1 MKTDSIFY
9 RLFQS
14 YPAGFFELLNLPSI
28 TAESYDFT
36 SIEVKQLAFRLD
48 GLFLPKSEE
57 QPFYLLEVQM
67 QPDEELYHRIFAEL
81 FLYLRQYRPKQP
93 WRIVVVYPSRNVER
107 IELEQFADFIALER
121 VQRFYLDEIDSAN
134 LGLGVMKLIIEP
146 EERAVEVARGLLAQ
160 VEQEAATN
168 LQSAFLELIETIIVY
183 KFPQKTREEIA
194 TMLGLGD
201 LTQTRFYQEAFGEG
215 RENGFQEGRQEGEY
229 LAKLATI
236 KRLLGLNLPLEVIA
250 QGVEMSVVEV
260 QRAIASEEGYTITQ
274 GDQAN
279 NTEDD

>member
-1 MKTDSIFY
+1 M
-9 RLFQS
+9 
-14 YPAGFFELLNLPSI
+14 
-28 TAESYDFT
+28 
-36 SIEVKQLAFRLD
+36 
-48 GLFLPKSEE
+48 
-57 QPFYLLEVQM
+57 
-67 QPDEELYHRIFAEL
+67 YHRIFAEL

-93 WRIVVVYPSRNVER
+93 WRIVVVYSSRSVER

-121 VQRFYLDEIDSAN
+121 VQRFYLDEIDPAN
-134 LGLGVMKLIIEP
+134 LCLGVMKLIIEP

-160 VEQEAATN
+160 VEQETAAN

-201 LTQTRFYQEAFGEG
+201 LTQTRFYQEAFC
-215 RENGFQEGRQEGEY
+215 EGRQEGEY

-236 KRLLGLNLPLEVIA
+236 KRLARLNLPVEVIA

-260 QRAIASEEGYTITQ
+260 QRAIASEKDYTIPQ

-279 NTEDD
+279 NIGDD